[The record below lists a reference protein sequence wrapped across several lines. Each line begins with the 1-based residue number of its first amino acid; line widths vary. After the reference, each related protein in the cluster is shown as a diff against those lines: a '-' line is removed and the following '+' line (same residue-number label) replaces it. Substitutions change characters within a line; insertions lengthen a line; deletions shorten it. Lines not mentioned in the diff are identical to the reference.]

1 MEQYSHNVAAL
12 DVWAG
17 LFTPESREQLEL
29 DMIIRQKIGRR
40 QHLRKDRA
48 QVLTSGDLRC
58 GAHAGVQLL
67 PRTWA
72 G

>member
-1 MEQYSHNVAAL
+1 
-12 DVWAG
+12 
-17 LFTPESREQLEL
+17 
-29 DMIIRQKIGRR
+29 MIIRQKIGRR

-67 PRTWA
+67 LRTWA